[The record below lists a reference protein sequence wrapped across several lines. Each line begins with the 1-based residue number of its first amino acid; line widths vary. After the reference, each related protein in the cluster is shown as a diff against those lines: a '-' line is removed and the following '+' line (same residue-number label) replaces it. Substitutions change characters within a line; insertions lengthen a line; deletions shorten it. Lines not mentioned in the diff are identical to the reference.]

1 MFLSKCR
8 PVRMFTLTAAVCLT
22 FGASAADNSLQAV
35 FQRMDKAAATFKGLT
50 ADVKRL
56 SHEGALGEE
65 ETDTG
70 TIAVKLPKPHD
81 LRILLDIKLQDPK
94 TVEVSGSKVQIFY
107 PKPNEVQVMDFGR
120 ANRAQMEQF
129 LKLGFGSTSRDLQD
143 GFKVEYGGPEAI
155 DGQAATR
162 IVLTPKSPD
171 LAAQFP
177 KFELWISD
185 SGPNA
190 GMAVQQKFYQPGNT
204 YNVAT
209 YSNMKLNPALPDSAV
224 KLNPPKGV
232 KYTTLRR

>member
-1 MFLSKCR
+1 MIVRIGR
-8 PVRMFTLTAAVCLT
+8 PVRMLTLAAAVCLT

-35 FQRMDKAAATFKGLT
+35 FQRMDQTAAKFKGLT
-50 ADVKRL
+50 ADVTRVA
-56 SHEGALGEE
+56 HEGAIGEE

-81 LRILLDIKLQDPK
+81 FHLLLELKQPDPK
-94 TVEVSGSKVQIFY
+94 SVEVAGTKVQIFF
-107 PKPNEVQVMDFGR
+107 PKANEVQVMDFGR

-143 GFKVEYGGPEAI
+143 GYKVEWGGPDKI
-155 DGQAATR
+155 DGQPATR
-162 IVLTPKSPD
+162 IVLTPKSQD

-185 SGPNA
+185 AGPTSGL
-190 GMAVQQKFYQPGNT
+190 AVQQKFYQPGNT

-209 YSNMKLNPALPDSAV
+209 YSNMKVNPAIPDSAV
-224 KLNPPKGV
+224 RLNTPKGV
-232 KYTTLRR
+232 KITPLKR

>member
-1 MFLSKCR
+1 MFFSSCR
-8 PVRMFTLTAAVCLT
+8 PVRMLTLAAAVCLT

-35 FQRMDKAAATFKGLT
+35 FQHMDKAAATFKGLT

-56 SHEGALGEE
+56 SHEGAIGEE

-81 LRILLDIKLQDPK
+81 FHLLLDLKQPDPK
-94 TVEVSGSKVQIFY
+94 SVEVAGTKVQIFF
-107 PKPNEVQVMDFGR
+107 PKANEIQVMDFGR
-120 ANRAQMEQF
+120 ANRAQVEQF

-143 GFKVEYGGPEAI
+143 GYKVELGGPEKI
-155 DGQAATR
+155 DGQDTTR

-185 SGPNA
+185 TSGI
-190 GMAVQQKFYQPGNT
+190 AVQQKFYQPGNT

-209 YSNMKLNPALPDSAV
+209 YSNMKLNPLIPDTAV

-232 KYTTLRR
+232 KYTHLQR